1 MSPFPKVLEELR
13 RVSNFDY
20 PKSTLNYS
28 CGVFQLLTVFIYSS
42 SVLYPHHVLK
52 SSYPKPYRKVVPR

>member
-28 CGVFQLLTVFIYSS
+28 CGVFQLLTVLVFRSARS
-42 SVLYPHHVLK
+42 TPM
-52 SSYPKPYRKVVPR
+52 